1 MILNGQTAWLTRAD
15 KFVLRTRLAWWSF
28 MLVIAAAVLLFVID
42 LSVKEKNWNVVLF
55 LLVAVGCIG
64 LPAIFIY
71 VCYRSVITLIQDL
84 NGGIKQ
90 IIVAP
95 IEAMRVVRGK
105 YSKYYITVERK
116 EYRSYYSDYDKL
128 KIGDSVEIQLAP
140 ASQTLLNR
148 IEKAKA

>member
-1 MILNGQTAWLTRAD
+1 MILNGQTAWLTSAD
-15 KFVLRTRLAWWSF
+15 KFALRTKLAWWSF
-28 MLVIAAAVLLFVID
+28 MLVISSAVLVFVID
-42 LSVKEKNWNVVLF
+42 LCIREKNWKVVLF
-55 LLVAVGCIG
+55 LFVAVIWIG
-64 LPAIFIY
+64 LPSLIIY

-84 NGGIKQ
+84 KGGIKQ

-95 IEAMRVVRGK
+95 IEAMRVTRGK
-105 YSKYYITVERK
+105 YSNYYITVERK

>member
-1 MILNGQTAWLTRAD
+1 MILNGQISWLTSAD
-15 KFVLRTRLAWWSF
+15 KFALWTRLVWWSF
-28 MLVIAAAVLLFVID
+28 MLVIGAAVLLFVIY
-42 LSVKEKNWNVVLF
+42 LSVKEKNWNLVRFLF
-55 LLVAVGCIG
+55 VAVLWIG
-64 LPAIFIY
+64 LPALFTY
-71 VCYRSVITLIQDL
+71 VGYRSVITLIQDL

-95 IEAMRVVRGK
+95 IEAMRVTRG
-105 YSKYYITVERK
+105 YSSYYITVKQK

-140 ASQTLLNR
+140 ASQILLNR